1 MASHPLRLLSP
12 PATLGQ
18 HGAALATTLIL
29 LVIVTLIALGATR
42 FVAQEEKMA
51 AGILDRA
58 IAFQSAEAGLRRAE
72 ELALQSTPPTA
83 LPNNTDGTCTQT
95 ACINGLCAPPDLD
108 CIPRW
113 QDPNFTGWVPILE
126 PPDVPLPV
134 EGFYEYLN
142 TMSAAESDSSS
153 INNPHLIRII
163 VRTGRTSGATVILE
177 SLYQRP

>member
-1 MASHPLRLLSP
+1 MASHSSASPHPPLP
-12 PATLGQ
+12 LGQ

-29 LVIVTLIALGATR
+29 LVIITLVALGATR

-51 AGILDRA
+51 GAILDRA

-72 ELALQSTPPTA
+72 TLAEQSTPPTA
-83 LPNNTDGTCTQT
+83 RPNDSDGTCTQT
-95 ACINGLCAPPDLD
+95 ACSGGLCAPPDLD

-142 TMSAAESDSSS
+142 TMPAAESDSSS